1 MKRSL
6 FISLEFP
13 PQTGGVAAYYQQVCH
28 HLPTADIVVL
38 TTEQPGASDFDI
50 SQSYPILRRAWLN
63 RLQQPSLIPGW
74 KSLGLFFCLNDLD
87 QIVKKYNIGI
97 IQVGNVLPLG
107 TLAALYQRQKNLPYI
122 VYTHGFEGSLL
133 PQSWSK

>member
-1 MKRSL
+1 MTIQWLGNSCFKIQTKSNGGETTILTDQYAAKCGLPKMK
-6 FISLEFP
+6 F
-13 PQTGGVAAYYQQVCH
+13 A
-28 HLPTADIVVL
+28 ADIVVL

-97 IQVGNVLPLG
+97 K
-107 TLAALYQRQKNLPYI
+107 YD
-122 VYTHGFEGSLL
+122 HE
-133 PQSWSK
+133 